1 MSASLPDT
9 VKKLRKYAVAVDA
22 GGLPRGVAVKL
33 NRMRHLMDEPEWL
46 QHVDAEEDANGV
58 HMAIGISDVSSIR
71 QKGGPAKRVPP
82 QSARSV
88 PEVSA
93 RSVSETNGMA
103 FAARWQIVIRR
114 LSRVS

>member
-46 QHVDAEEDANGV
+46 QHVDAEEDTVANV
-58 HMAIGISDVSSIR
+58 VD
-71 QKGGPAKRVPP
+71 
-82 QSARSV
+82 
-88 PEVSA
+88 E
-93 RSVSETNGMA
+93 
-103 FAARWQIVIRR
+103 AARLAAEIQSE
-114 LSRVS
+114 LG